1 MKYIHGLFSFLILSG
16 ILNAQL
22 IVGPDADSSKEHEKA
37 ILSFTSENM
46 GVILPIIKDA
56 STENNHQKGGVIFT
70 SRSGRQVKMWT
81 EADDLG
87 MAKYVALTPGLPTSV
102 ILPSDNLTTSMGK
115 GVLIANPLVN
125 DTPMGVLELSHQEK
139 TFILPLLG
147 TVEFPPFKYVK
158 HPYIGTIG
166 FSEIE
171 NGLFPTTKPPKSFLW
186 VYGGGTPQTGGGQWH
201 LWSAGVEMAPIIVDD
216 DYFNQLP

>member
-1 MKYIHGLFSFLILSG
+1 MHPRKTTIR
-16 ILNAQL
+16 
-22 IVGPDADSSKEHEKA
+22 
-37 ILSFTSENM
+37 
-46 GVILPIIKDA
+46 
-56 STENNHQKGGVIFT
+56 KGGVIFT

-102 ILPSDNLTTSMGK
+102 ILPSDNLSTSVGK
-115 GVLIANPLVN
+115 GVLVSNPLVN

-139 TFILPLLG
+139 TFVLPLLG
-147 TVEFPPFKYVK
+147 TVEFPPFQYV
-158 HPYIGTIG
+158 
-166 FSEIE
+166 
-171 NGLFPTTKPPKSFLW
+171 KPPKSFLW